1 MTQEIR
7 RKPVKL
13 GFGEKPY
20 SAKQF
25 YMDDYPR
32 TLFPLNTNKILI
44 EAGEDKIVH
53 YLGKIKNN
61 TNSFPP
67 QFRVY
72 AAKDPIHLRRTV
84 KLDPVAEYFIYDL
97 VYRNRKLF
105 RKPHSQSRV
114 HYGYR
119 FENGVPL
126 SASSEYKAFK
136 NAVYVAGLF
145 GEPFIGFDV
154 SNYFNALYHHDLD
167 AWLAALDA
175 SNDDVQ
181 MFSKFLRETNA
192 GRSIDCL
199 PHGLYPTKMI
209 GNDFLRF
216 IEESTFL
223 KSKEVHRFMD
233 DVYIFGDTQE
243 DVNADF
249 NRIQRVLGLKGL
261 SVNPSKTS
269 LFRSKP
275 EETEHSISAVK
286 KNLLQRRREIVE
298 TSFYDDSEEQQELP
312 KADLSR
318 DELDEI
324 YSILKDGDLEEDD
337 AELILTVMRD
347 HAEDV
352 LEFLPGIISR
362 FPHLSKNVFK
372 FCGEINDADSV
383 ADLIDSTLTSDD
395 ETQEYQLFWFGMMV
409 KSYLM
414 KSKKAP
420 GIIAKLLYHRN
431 RTDISVAKVL
441 EIPDLRYGLPDVR
454 QSFLASGRSDWLSWS
469 SAVGSRSMKPAA
481 RNYILEY
488 FMKSSPM
495 NHLIGEIIQ
504 SI

>member
-1 MTQEIR
+1 MGKTEQT
-7 RKPVKL
+7 KGSPTPSAP
-13 GFGEKPY
+13 KPY

-32 TLFPLNTNKILI
+32 TLFPLNTNRIVV
-44 EAGEDKIVH
+44 EHGEDKIKS
-53 YLGKIKNN
+53 YLGECSSGGK
-61 TNSFPP
+61 SFSP

-97 VYRNRKLF
+97 VYRNRQRFK
-105 RKPHSQSRV
+105 KPHSSRRV

-119 FENGVPL
+119 FESGLPL
-126 SASSEYKAFK
+126 SASNDYKSFK
-136 NAVYVAGLF
+136 EAVWIDGIF

-154 SNYFNALYHHDLD
+154 SNYFNSLYHHDLE

-175 SNDDVQ
+175 SNEDVQ

-223 KSKEVHRFMD
+223 KATSVHRFMD
-233 DVYIFGDTQE
+233 DVYIFGNSQQE
-243 DVNADF
+243 VNADF
-249 NRIQRVLGLKGL
+249 NRIQRILGLKGL

-269 LFRSKP
+269 LVRSKT
-275 EETEHSISAVK
+275 EETDESISLVK
-286 KNLLQRRREIVE
+286 KNLLQRRRDIV
-298 TSFYDDSEEQQELP
+298 SSSLYDDTESDGETV
-312 KADLSR
+312 KADLS
-318 DELDEI
+318 DEELEEI
-324 YSILKDGDLEEDD
+324 NGILKAGDIEEDD

-352 LEFLPGIISR
+352 LGFLPGIISR
-362 FPHLSKNVFK
+362 FPHLAKNVYK
-372 FCGEINDADSV
+372 FCEEIDDAEAV
-383 ADLIDSTLTSDD
+383 ADLIDESLTAND

-409 KSYLM
+409 ESYLM
-414 KSKKAP
+414 QSKKAP
-420 GIIAKLLYHRN
+420 NIIEKLLSHRN

-454 QSFLASGRSDWLSWS
+454 QGYLASGRSDWLSWS
-469 SAVGSRSMKPAA
+469 SAVGSRAVKPAA
-481 RNYILEY
+481 RNYVLEY

-495 NHLIGEIIQ
+495 NRLIGEVIQ
-504 SI
+504 SL